1 MHLSKNNLS
10 HKRLK
15 LFNIPDIGCN
25 EKGDLRAKP
34 ITLLK
39 KLVKA
44 YNNDTSEEKLED
56 DENRVSNTKLTNRT
70 VHSRKNISNS
80 FTNGNQNPKKLL
92 STIPTRNTQHMRQQ
106 FLNHSIAQIITNT
119 VYLQESCRRGR

>member
-1 MHLSKNNLS
+1 MHLKTISRI
-10 HKRLK
+10 KRLT
-15 LFNIPDIGCN
+15 LLNIPDISCN
-25 EKGDLRAKP
+25 EKRDPRAKP

-39 KLVKA
+39 KLVEA
-44 YNNDTSEEKLED
+44 DNDDTSKEKLED

-92 STIPTRNTQHMRQQ
+92 STIPTKQ
-106 FLNHSIAQIITNT
+106 
-119 VYLQESCRRGR
+119 VE